1 MALEVAS
8 FINDL
13 VVANPVG
20 GTDTKAFGDDHL
32 RLIKTVLKA
41 SLPGMTAARTFED
54 TTAGAGTV
62 NFLKFYRNITG
73 VNGNIIGQLDFDS
86 KDAANNQTTFLRLI
100 ARIDD
105 AANGSEDSSALLQ
118 LQLAGVLTTMLTL
131 PLVDNEPFQ
140 IPVPQNGTTRLIT
153 KAAYPFIL
161 QETISI
167 CTSGTITA
175 TFQKNGVNI
184 AGTANAVSVAEQTQA
199 HTDAFAAGDDLSVVF
214 SANAAC
220 LNASLNLKMQRT
232 G

>member
-1 MALEVAS
+1 MALEAAS

-13 VVANPVG
+13 VTANPVG

-41 SLPGMTAARTFED
+41 SLPGMTGARQFED

-73 VNGNIIGQLDFDS
+73 VDGNVLGQLDFDG

-100 ARIDD
+100 ARIKT
-105 AANGSEDSSALLQ
+105 AANGTEASEALLQ
-118 LQLAGVLTTMLTL
+118 LQLAGALATILTL
-131 PLVDNEPFQ
+131 PLLHDEPFQ
-140 IPVPQNGTTRLIT
+140 IPVPVNGTVRLMT
-153 KAAYPFIL
+153 KVAFPFTL
-161 QETISI
+161 LETTTI

-184 AGTANAVSVAEQTQA
+184 GGSANAISVAEQSQA
-199 HTDAFAAGDDLSVVF
+199 HTDAFAAGDDVSVVF

-220 LNASLNLKMQRT
+220 LNCSMNLKIQRT